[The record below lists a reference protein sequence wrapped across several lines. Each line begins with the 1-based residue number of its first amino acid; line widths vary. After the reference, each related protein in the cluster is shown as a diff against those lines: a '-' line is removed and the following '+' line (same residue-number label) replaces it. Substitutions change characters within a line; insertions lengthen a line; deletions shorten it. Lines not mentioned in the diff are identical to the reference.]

1 MELNIITSESR
12 LPLSEV
18 PAGTV
23 FMTVLNDS
31 ASVYMVLDASRAFPS
46 EGNYIFYYR
55 LGDVSLEKIEMSKAK
70 ELYVYIV
77 QSVGKCK
84 V

>member
-1 MELNIITSESR
+1 MILNITTSQSR
-12 LPLSEV
+12 VPLSKV
-18 PAGTV
+18 PVGSV
-23 FMTVLNDS
+23 FMTVLND
-31 ASVYMVLDASRAFPS
+31 AANVFMVLDASRAFPS